1 MRHTHWHEATIEVL
15 DRGVNGY
22 WDDRIRSMIRHA
34 MCETGHPNGDH
45 TLSAVVGMRVC
56 KDWPY
61 RGSITLTLENG
72 KKKRLFH
79 KKKTKSKPGEFKI
92 EEVK

>member
-1 MRHTHWHEATIEVL
+1 MRHTHWTDVTTEVL
-15 DRGVNGY
+15 DRGVEEFWTNRL
-22 WDDRIRSMIRHA
+22 WTMTRHA

-72 KKKRLFH
+72 KKKRLLH
-79 KKKTKSKPGEFKI
+79 KKKTKSKSGEFKI